1 MGPANLSNEPSPA
14 GDETL
19 FRSRILIV
27 DDEEVNV
34 RLLKRIL
41 QQGGFENLI
50 STTDARTT
58 VALFRDVRPDLILTD
73 WLMPHL
79 NGCALVGQL
88 RQIIGS
94 DDYLP
99 IVVLTADATP
109 QAKRQ
114 ALSIGATDFLTKPI
128 DALEVTLRVGNLLQ
142 SRWSHLKIL
151 EQNAVLEETV
161 RRRTCHVEQALVEL
175 RQKNTELAAAR
186 DAALSATRYKSEFLA
201 NMSHEIR
208 TPMNG
213 VIGTTE
219 LLLDTKLD
227 PEQNELVEIIR
238 TSADSLLNIINDVLD
253 FSKIE
258 AGKLIFEIL
267 EFDLVEAVEGTVDIL
282 AERAHAKGLELVS
295 VIAPDVPSRLRGDPG
310 RLRQILTNLIGNA
323 LKFTSKGEVVVR
335 ISKGNETGTHAEVRF
350 EVEDSG
356 IGIPFEAQGRLFQAF
371 SQADGSTTRKYGGT
385 GLGLAIA
392 MQLVTLMN
400 GEIGLRSALGK
411 GSTFWFNVQLE
422 KQQGQPEPRRPSA
435 RDQLPVRVLVV
446 DDSRASRQILSDQVA
461 AWNMQAGSAAS
472 GNEALAR
479 LRAAVGEG
487 QPYDLALLDV
497 QMPEMD
503 GFTLAAAIKADPA
516 ISGTR
521 LIMLTSLGH
530 ALRSIELEQKGIEA
544 YLVKPIKQSRLFD
557 CLISRVRSRAG
568 LP

>member
-1 MGPANLSNEPSPA
+1 MGPANFSNELLPA
-14 GDETL
+14 GDKTL
-19 FRSRILIV
+19 LRLRILII

-41 QQGGFENLI
+41 QMGGFENLI
-50 STTDARTT
+50 TTTDARTA

-79 NGCALVGQL
+79 NGCALVEQL
-88 RQIIGS
+88 RQLIGP

-114 ALSIGATDFLTKPI
+114 ALTIGATDFLTKPI

-142 SRWSHLKIL
+142 SRWSHRKIL

-175 RQKNTELAAAR
+175 RQKNAELAAAR
-186 DAALSATRYKSEFLA
+186 DAALTATRYKSEFLA

-227 PEQNELVEIIR
+227 PEQSELLEIIR
-238 TSADSLLNIINDVLD
+238 TSAESLLTIINDVLD

-267 EFDLVEAVEGTVDIL
+267 EFVLVEVVAGTVDML
-282 AERAHAKGLELVS
+282 AERARAKGLELVS
-295 VIAPDVPSRLRGDPG
+295 AIAPDVPPRLRGDPG

-335 ISKGNETGTHAEVRF
+335 ISKGKETGTHAEVRF

-356 IGIPFEAQGRLFQAF
+356 IGIPLEAQGHLFQAF

-385 GLGLAIA
+385 GLGLAIV

-400 GEIGLRSALGK
+400 GEVGLRSELGK

-422 KQQGQPEPRRPSA
+422 KQTVQPEP
-435 RDQLPVRVLVV
+435 Q
-446 DDSRASRQILSDQVA
+446 RASAPDQ
-461 AWNMQAGSAAS
+461 
-472 GNEALAR
+472 
-479 LRAAVGEG
+479 
-487 QPYDLALLDV
+487 
-497 QMPEMD
+497 
-503 GFTLAAAIKADPA
+503 
-516 ISGTR
+516 
-521 LIMLTSLGH
+521 
-530 ALRSIELEQKGIEA
+530 
-544 YLVKPIKQSRLFD
+544 
-557 CLISRVRSRAG
+557 
-568 LP
+568 